1 MKYRFRMADKPPSH
15 RKKNRPLRLKGR
27 DTLRKKPL
35 FPEPI
40 EPIDFFEFAE
50 EEPPR
55 RRKRERKGTL
65 KTLFSQ
71 LQKRLAATAKAI
83 RHSART
89 LLQKLRR
96 PKKAKRIRTLPIL
109 SGALCAALLVTAC
122 SAGTVLLALFSR
134 YGRAYTVCR
143 IPDFLGKTP
152 DSVLAETDQL
162 PLNLIISYE
171 YNPDV
176 MAGLVISQTPK
187 AGVTRRIYGSDG
199 TCTVSLVVSR
209 HREPYTLA
217 HLAGISERDACLQLR
232 NAGLSAIVTRA
243 YSDTAP
249 KGTVLSSTPEAG
261 SSLREGDTVTLC
273 VSLGK
278 QTLRLAVPDLFGK
291 SEADAAARL
300 RAAGLS
306 MGSISYVSSAYPAG
320 TVIAQTPAAHTSLEE
335 GSSVSVTVS
344 AGDRYAI
351 RTVPDLYGMNTEQA
365 AAKLREYGLVV
376 GESYP
381 IANASP
387 KGTVIA
393 QSPVAGAP
401 ITSAL
406 VEVHL
411 YISS

>member
-1 MKYRFRMADKPPSH
+1 MKYRFRIADYPPAH
-15 RKKNRPLRLKGR
+15 RKKDRPLRLKGR
-27 DTLRKKPL
+27 DKLRQKKL

-40 EPIDFFEFAE
+40 EPINFFEFAE
-50 EEPPR
+50 EEPL
-55 RRKRERKGTL
+55 RKRKRQRKSTHKKVL
-65 KTLFSQ
+65 
-71 LQKRLAATAKAI
+71 LQIREILAATALTI
-83 RHSART
+83 ARATHT
-89 LLQKLRR
+89 LWQKLRR
-96 PKKAKRIRTLPIL
+96 PKKTKRIHTLPIL

-122 SAGTVLLALFSR
+122 SAGTVLLTFFSR
-134 YGRAYTVCR
+134 YGRDYTVCR
-143 IPDFLGKTP
+143 IPDFLGKSP
-152 DSVLAETDQL
+152 DSVLAEADGL
-162 PLNLIISYE
+162 PLNLILSYE

-176 MAGLVISQTPK
+176 TAGLVISQTPK
-187 AGVTRRIYGSDG
+187 AGVTRRIYGNDG
-199 TCTVSLVVSR
+199 ICTVSLVVSR
-209 HREPYTLA
+209 HREPHILSS
-217 HLAGISERDACLQLR
+217 LAGRTERDACLHLR
-232 NAGLSAIVTRA
+232 NAGLSTAITRA

-261 SSLREGDTVTLC
+261 ASLREGETVTLHI
-273 VSLGK
+273 SLGK

-291 SEADAAARL
+291 SETDAAARL

-306 MGSISYVSSAYPAG
+306 LGSISYVSSTHPAG

-335 GSSVSVTVS
+335 GSTVSVTVS

-365 AAKLREYGLVV
+365 AIKLREYGLVV

-381 IANASP
+381 IANAAP

-393 QSPVAGAP
+393 QSPLAGAP